1 MHIFISHAHE
11 DRREAEKI
19 HFALIGAGH
28 TTFYD
33 RDSLP
38 AGGEFH
44 QRIQSEIERCDA
56 FIFLISPDSVAR
68 GGYSMSELKQ
78 ARARWPHPRDR
89 VLPVVCRAVP
99 QDQIPQYLMEVTLVE
114 PEGNLAAD
122 VLFAVSRLPPA
133 DSGRGHAPDDDAVVK
148 QAPPPPPAGVPVAT
162 ILGTHYVHNVTVP
175 SPQGPAPGLQ
185 ISATVEVK
193 NGAGRMVQTV
203 AKFAYLNGPPL
214 RANPQEVWFRDPAG
228 IITSGTIPRPVVGN
242 AETLADQ
249 LIPMPY
255 YALNFAPMQGMGNYS
270 LAYVVMVFVDQVLTA
285 QSMPQAFAFRW

>member
-11 DRREAEKI
+11 DRPAAEKI

-38 AGGEFH
+38 PGGEFH

-56 FIFLISPDSVAR
+56 FIFLVSPDSVAR
-68 GGYSMSELKQ
+68 GSYSMSELKQ

-89 VLPVVCRAVP
+89 VLPVVCREVP

-114 PEGNLAAD
+114 SEGNLAAD
-122 VLFAVSRLPPA
+122 VLFAVSRLPIARDREP
-133 DSGRGHAPDDDAVVK
+133 REPDGPPT
-148 QAPPPPPAGVPVAT
+148 PPPPPPPGAPSAT
-162 ILGTHYVHNVTVP
+162 IRSTQYVHNVMVP
-175 SPQGPAPGLQ
+175 SPQGPAPGMQ
-185 ISATVEVK
+185 ISATVDVQ
-193 NGAGRMVQTV
+193 NAAGRMVQIV
-203 AKFAYLNGPPL
+203 AKFSYLNGPPL
-214 RANPQEVWFRDPAG
+214 QANMQERWFRDPAG
-228 IITSGTIPRPVVGN
+228 IITSGTVPRPVAGV

-255 YALNFAPMQGMGNYS
+255 YALNFAPMQGMGSYS
-270 LAYVVMVFVDQVLTA
+270 LAYVVMVFVDQVQVA